1 MSQNKNTRK
10 NRLRSPGKGW
20 SKEQPNTRQR
30 TTMLKKCGRKCFL
43 GDKKSYPV
51 CKKNTCKISKKGVFA
66 AYIRASQM
74 HARSIKKRAILLY
87 KKLSRSKKS
96 RKSRKSRK

>member
-43 GDKKSYPV
+43 ETKSHIQFAR
-51 CKKNTCKISKKGVFA
+51 KIHV
-66 AYIRASQM
+66 R
-74 HARSIKKRAILLY
+74 
-87 KKLSRSKKS
+87 
-96 RKSRKSRK
+96 